1 MVQFQFQAKKSKT
14 RFVLAADMGG
24 TKVNMALYDT
34 SGKKPKALFKEKFH
48 SADYKSFGNIL
59 KIFLAKYPN
68 PAPGCICVGV
78 AGPVRNGA
86 AKFTNLNWLISIK
99 DIIQI
104 TGIKKVALL
113 NDLEATAYGL
123 AHLSARDFENIYI
136 SKKLKAG
143 NIVLIA
149 PGTGLGIAG
158 LQEKE
163 KTYTIIPSEGGHS
176 EYAPRTND
184 DVLLYNYL
192 KSKKKIV
199 SWEHIVSGRG
209 IENIYAFLRDIKK
222 MKEPAWLLKKFQSA
236 DIAAVISEQALH
248 KKSAICQKTMKIF
261 IENLARIAS
270 SMALT
275 FKATGGVYLCGG
287 IPPKIIKLIK
297 TYDFKKQFLTSDRMN
312 DLLKEI
318 PVNVVLNEE
327 TALLGAAYF
336 GVNGIS

>member
-1 MVQFQFQAKKSKT
+1 MIQFQLQAKKST
-14 RFVLAADMGG
+14 IRYVLAADMGG

-34 SGKKPKALFKEKFH
+34 SGEKPKTLFKEKFH
-48 SADYKSFGNIL
+48 SADYKSFGSIL

-68 PAPGCICVGV
+68 PVPDCICIGV
-78 AGPVRNGA
+78 AGPVVNGVVH
-86 AKFTNLNWLISIK
+86 FTNLNWLISIK
-99 DIIQI
+99 QIIQI

-123 AHLSARDFENIYI
+123 AYLSTNDFENIYI

-149 PGTGLGIAG
+149 PGTGLGLAG
-158 LQEKE
+158 LSEKE
-163 KTYTIIPSEGGHS
+163 NFYTIISSEGGHS

-184 DVLLYNYL
+184 DLLLYHYL

-199 SWEHIVSGRG
+199 SWEHIVSGHG

-222 MKEPAWLLKKFQSA
+222 MKEPAWLLNKFKTG
-236 DIAAVISEQALH
+236 DMAAVISEEAIQ
-248 KKSAICQKTMKIF
+248 KKSAICQHTMKIF
-261 IENLARIAS
+261 IENLARFSS

-287 IPPKIIKLIK
+287 IPPKIIELINR
-297 TYDFKKQFLTSDRMN
+297 YDFKKNLLTSDRMN
-312 DLLKEI
+312 ELLKEI
-318 PVNVVLNEE
+318 PVNIVLNEE

-336 GVNGIS
+336 GVNRTG